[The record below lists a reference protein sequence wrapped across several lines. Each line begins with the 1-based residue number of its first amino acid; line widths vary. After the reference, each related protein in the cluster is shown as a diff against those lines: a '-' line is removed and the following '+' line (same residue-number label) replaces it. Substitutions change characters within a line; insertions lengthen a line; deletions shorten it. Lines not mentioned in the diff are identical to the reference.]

1 MGADVNE
8 RAYGAIGRGSAFR
21 RKRYSSNSNAL
32 PETFARTAFDEM
44 APIIES
50 WAQEVVKVRKAKVR
64 ALKLSATG
72 KLEDSIRYT
81 ISRPGS
87 GRYLVRIQYKFYGKY
102 HDLGIKRGMKRG
114 GKGYVT
120 GLMNWVKSRG
130 INAFNERSERRG
142 QSVDE
147 RARNIAWGIIKK
159 NSRGT
164 PWKRRRWLNPVQPDI
179 DQLQEQISE
188 HIEGAIVRDHVTLLT
203 S

>member
-1 MGADVNE
+1 MSTVDQRIAQ
-8 RAYGAIGRGSAFR
+8 AF
-21 RKRYSSNSNAL
+21 
-32 PETFARTAFDEM
+32 EGM
-44 APIIES
+44 VPIIS
-50 WAQEVVKVRKAKVR
+50 TWAQEVVRVRKARVR
-64 ALKLSATG
+64 SLGLSASG
-72 KLEDSIRYT
+72 KLDDSITYALRK
-81 ISRPGS
+81 PAL
-87 GRYLVRIQYKFYGKY
+87 GRYVVQIQYKFYGKY

-130 INAFNERSERRG
+130 VQAFNERSERRG

-147 RARNIAWGIIKK
+147 RARDIAWGIIKK